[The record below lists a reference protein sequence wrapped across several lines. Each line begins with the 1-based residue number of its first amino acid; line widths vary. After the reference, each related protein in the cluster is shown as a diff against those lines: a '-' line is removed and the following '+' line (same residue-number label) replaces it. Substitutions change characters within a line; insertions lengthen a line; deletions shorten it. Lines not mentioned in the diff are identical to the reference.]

1 MWPPET
7 GKHPILDNKNQV
19 LVWYIV
25 WYVRPVLF
33 SPTSQGTDRLL
44 LSVYLLRLPVLH
56 KQNGKA
62 RGPRGPSG
70 WGRLRGEGGRVR
82 EDEGLFTFVLCL
94 AAWETTAEERR
105 KEEDCVWIVCV
116 CVCLFLSRYK
126 VFLLPGPDVFTYNSA
141 YDLWCSLQC
150 I

>member
-1 MWPPET
+1 M
-7 GKHPILDNKNQV
+7 
-19 LVWYIV
+19 
-25 WYVRPVLF
+25 
-33 SPTSQGTDRLL
+33 
-44 LSVYLLRLPVLH
+44 LH

-141 YDLWCSLQC
+141 YDL
-150 I
+150 